1 MEKVEKEGQRNVV
14 YCKFVEE
21 KEHLLLEDFV
31 KAVEGKYK
39 ENINNPIYGN
49 GYAERFPVQL
59 SNFFGLEKD
68 YKAVSLEEA
77 LNQMKSV
84 DGKSVISQAVSKM
97 GKIGDMEVFGLTKRD
112 IMSIFI
118 YTMEM
123 GWASPYAR
131 MNSALAYRKM
141 ETLLPVREYILYLL
155 GGLRKIE
162 KSEGK
167 VLYRGVRMNKIQA
180 ENIYYEG
187 RTIFW
192 TPFSST
198 STNVA
203 KAYTFANKNKGG
215 KGDENNCGLIF
226 EIHGDVRGYSISS
239 LSDFAGEGG
248 KLAHQPVRHYFF
260 LMGFTIYRNS
270 FGT

>member
-21 KEHLLLEDFV
+21 KERLLLEDFV
-31 KAVEGKYK
+31 KAVEGKHK

-49 GYAERFPVQL
+49 GYAERFPDQL
-59 SNFFGLEKD
+59 SNFLRLEKD

-77 LNQMKSV
+77 ISQMKSV
-84 DGKSVISQAVSKM
+84 DGKFVVSQAKNQARLK
-97 GKIGDMEVFGLTKRD
+97 GAEGFGLTD
-112 IMSIFI
+112 ADAMSIFI
-118 YTMEM
+118 YTIEK
-123 GWASPYAR
+123 GWASPYNA
-131 MNSALAYRKM
+131 MNFALAHRKKK
-141 ETLLPVREYILYLL
+141 TLLPVREYILYLL
-155 GGLRKIE
+155 GGLRKMH

-167 VLYRGVRMNKIQA
+167 VLYRGVRMDKSEA

-203 KAYTFANKNKGG
+203 KAYKFANKFKG
-215 KGDENNCGLIF
+215 KEGDENKCGLIF
-226 EIHGDVRGYSISS
+226 EIHGNVRGYRISN
-239 LSDFAGEGG
+239 LSAYVTEEG
-248 KLAHQPVRHYFF
+248 KLAHQPVRHYF
-260 LMGFTIYRNS
+260 LNGIHHLQK
-270 FGT
+270 